1 MLAWSTEWITVAGL
15 LAIAAAS
22 DVALHR
28 IPNAISVAVAVTGVA
43 AAVVRSG
50 WAAALSAL
58 AALGVVFA
66 VLFVAWRRRTLGG
79 GDLKLAAAA
88 ATWVGFE
95 GLGAYAVVSALA
107 FGAFAGVSYLASSRA
122 ARREIRANLA
132 LAGHGVS
139 TSIEIG
145 ASRGRVPVPAGAAFA
160 VGALCALILGG

>member
-1 MLAWSTEWITVAGL
+1 MLTWSTDWITVAGL

-28 IPNAISVAVAVTGVA
+28 IPNAISVALAVTGLA
-43 AAVVRSG
+43 AAVLEAG
-50 WAAALSAL
+50 WTGAMSSLVALV
-58 AALGVVFA
+58 VVFT
-66 VLFVAWRRRTLGG
+66 VLLVAWRRRTLGG

-95 GLGAYAVVSALA
+95 GLGSYAVVSALA
-107 FGAFAGVSYLASSRA
+107 FGAFAGASYLASTGA

-132 LAGHGVS
+132 LAGRGIP

-145 ASRGRVPVPAGAAFA
+145 AARGRAPVPAGAAFA
-160 VGALCALILGG
+160 VGALSALILGG